1 MLAPSLPGLPA
12 LFQAV
17 DDTWPAAAL
26 HRVGP
31 WLVREGKGG
40 GKRVSA
46 ATAEAPVTP
55 DDIALAEAAHRDL
68 GQPPLFMI
76 RPGDEALDS
85 ALAARGYKVVDPV
98 HLRVAPVDRFAAPDL
113 MYSFPHWPPMAMC
126 EDLWCE
132 TGISPERQAV
142 MHRACGPATAFLAC
156 SPDRTDRVAGAAF
169 AAISGQ
175 IAMIHA
181 VEVLPALR
189 RQGSAHN
196 ILRSAAWWAQQ
207 NGAAWLALAVTQ
219 GNEGAGK
226 LYASLNMTVVGHYH
240 YRSA

>member
-1 MLAPSLPGLPA
+1 MQSPPLPDL
-12 LFQAV
+12 LRAV
-17 DDTWPAAAL
+17 DETWPAAAL

-31 WLVREGKGG
+31 WLVREGQGG

-46 ATAEAPVTP
+46 ATAEAPVTEA
-55 DDIALAEAAHRDL
+55 DIALAETAHHDL
-68 GQPPLFMI
+68 GQVPLFQI

-85 ALAARGYKVVDPV
+85 MLAARGYRVVDPV
-98 HLRVAPVDRFAAPDL
+98 DLRAAPLSAFAEPDL

-132 TGISPERQAV
+132 TGIGPARQAV
-142 MHRACGPATAFLAC
+142 MRRARGPATAFLAC
-156 SPDRTDRVAGAAF
+156 SPDRIDRVAGAAF

-181 VEVLPALR
+181 VEILPRLR

-196 ILRSAAWWAQQ
+196 ILRSAAWWAHQ
-207 NGAAWLALAVTQ
+207 NGAEWLALAVTRD
-219 GNEGAGK
+219 NTGAGK
-226 LYASLNMTVVGHYH
+226 LYASLNMGVVGHYH

>member
-1 MLAPSLPGLPA
+1 MLARSLPGLPA

-46 ATAEAPVTP
+46 ATAEAPVTA

-68 GQPPLFMI
+68 GQVPLFMI

-98 HLRVAPVDRFAAPDL
+98 HLRAAPLDRFAAPDL

-132 TGISPERQAV
+132 TGIGPERQAV

-156 SPDRTDRVAGAAF
+156 SPDRIDRVAGAAF

-207 NGAAWLALAVTQ
+207 NGAEWLALAVTQ

-226 LYASLNMTVVGHYH
+226 LYASLNMAVVGHYH

>member
-1 MLAPSLPGLPA
+1 MRGLSLPSMPA

-31 WLVREGKGG
+31 WLVREGQGG
-40 GKRVSA
+40 GKRVSS
-46 ATAEAPVTP
+46 ATTEAPVTGA
-55 DDIALAEAAHRDL
+55 DIALAEAAHRDL
-68 GQPPLFMI
+68 GQVPLFMI
-76 RPGDEALDS
+76 RPGDDALD
-85 ALAARGYKVVDPV
+85 AMLEARGYRVVDPV
-98 HLRVAPVDRFAAPDL
+98 HLRAAPLGGFAAPDL

-132 TGISPERQAV
+132 TGIGPERQTV
-142 MHRACGPATAFLAC
+142 MHRVHGPATAFLAC
-156 SPDRTDRVAGAAF
+156 SPDRIDRVAGAAF

-181 VEVLPALR
+181 VEVLPRLR

-207 NGAAWLALAVTQ
+207 NGAEWLALAVTCD
-219 GNEGAGK
+219 NAAAGQ
-226 LYASLNMTVVGHYH
+226 LYASLNMAVVGHYH